1 VRRYG
6 LRDEEFAR
14 IEHLLPGRPG
24 HVGRKSALG
33 NRLFVEAVIW
43 KFRSGAPWRDLPER
57 FGNWKNI
64 HTRFSRWAKSGVW
77 ENLFK
82 TLADDP
88 DNEYAMID
96 ATIVRAHQHSA
107 GARKKGVRPSHRP
120 LARRPDHQDPC
131 DRRRLGQPVGA
142 PPHRRPGPRY
152 HPG

>member
-1 VRRYG
+1 MRRYG
-6 LRDEEFAR
+6 LRDEEFGR

-24 HVGRKSALG
+24 PVGRNSALG

-82 TLADDP
+82 TLAEDP

-107 GARKKGVRPSHRP
+107 GALKKGGSTKP
-120 LARRPDHQDPC
+120 
-131 DRRRLGQPVGA
+131 
-142 PPHRRPGPRY
+142 
-152 HPG
+152 